1 MRVINS
7 SVVGNGS
14 EILCEGSGRGKRSN
28 ESKGWEKENTVLYFH
43 KKHVNR
49 KVDFSQKR

>member
-1 MRVINS
+1 MRVIDS
-7 SVVGNGS
+7 SVVRNGS
-14 EILCEGSGRGKRSN
+14 DILYEGSGRGKRSS
-28 ESKGWEKENTVLYFH
+28 ESKGSEKENTALNFH